1 MPIRQTVSAAKAALF
16 NKYGR
21 GIVHMDF
28 VLAAPEP
35 LPDTGEFMKKY
46 LSTFSPEALGTEL
59 GGLGLAAVASTAW
72 GIANQGI
79 IVPITLTEPFDL
91 RVLYVVNGAVI
102 SGNLDLGLY
111 DTEGQLIR
119 SITPTAQAGANTMQ
133 RVAVAPE
140 MLQPGD
146 YYLAAAFSSATA
158 TVIAKVLP
166 NAGVEQSLGIY
177 EQAGALGL
185 PTRFIAAMG
194 SLAFVPLIGMSE
206 AFVI

>member
-21 GIVHMDF
+21 GVVHMDF

-35 LPDTGEFMKKY
+35 PVVTGEVVKKY
-46 LSTFSPEALGTEL
+46 LSTFSPEALGTEI
-59 GGLGLAAVASTAW
+59 GGLGLAAVASTVW
-72 GIANQGI
+72 GTANQGI
-79 IVPITLTEPFDL
+79 IVPITLTEEFDL
-91 RVLYVVNGAVI
+91 RVFYVVNGAAVA
-102 SGNLDLGLY
+102 GNFDVGLY

-119 SITPTAQAGANTMQ
+119 AIGSTAQAGTNTMQ

-146 YYLAAAFSSATA
+146 YYLAAAFGSAIA
-158 TVIAKVLP
+158 TTIAKVLP
-166 NAGVEQSLGIY
+166 NAGVEQALGVY
-177 EQAGALGL
+177 EQAAALGL
-185 PTRFIAAMG
+185 PTRFIAAVG
-194 SLAFVPLIGMSE
+194 TLAFIPLIGMSE